1 MIVNVNNDS
10 VVRCIWLWVK
20 LVLVIMVYLFNDLDD
35 KEKIRKVFLLD
46 FLRLV
51 VEVKLGKKIVD
62 LSVCLYRCVDFE
74 L

>member
-20 LVLVIMVYLFNDLDD
+20 LVLVIMVYLFSDLDD

-51 VEVKLGKKIVD
+51 VEVKLGKKVD
-62 LSVCLYRCVDFE
+62 LSVCLYSCVEFK